1 MRRGKADFLNTCC
14 ECQRISLRVPSIHI
28 APWVQWSFATEVICH
43 YVDIV
48 DVDSLRSMIPKVL
61 SGNEDPPPKQVGTQ
75 KQSNNQTKKNL
86 FWSNFDTCKICV
98 VPLKSGCTINGGRM
112 CSHSPWPL
120 HRVFVE
126 ASARGVCWMV
136 CGASMIIIV
145 RTPRPKA
152 GRLERNPKQKIW
164 NSIYIPSKEMQRYT
178 ILLASTKD
186 VLNVDV
192 WICNFH
198 ISFTCNR
205 SSGNYNSDF
214 NHLRIWSLPGFIFPP
229 KHEIWANYAPTW
241 SKRWFSST
249 TLSLLHV
256 MWIEPSSVRGC
267 LPSLDC

>member
-1 MRRGKADFLNTCC
+1 MNTHLQNKLRHRNKATIKQKNVWFEATL
-14 ECQRISLRVPSIHI
+14 IH
-28 APWVQWSFATEVICH
+28 ARF
-43 YVDIV
+43 
-48 DVDSLRSMIPKVL
+48 VL
-61 SGNEDPPPKQVGTQ
+61 CL
-75 KQSNNQTKKNL
+75 SNQE
-86 FWSNFDTCKICV
+86 
-98 VPLKSGCTINGGRM
+98 SGCTINHGRM
-112 CSHSPWPL
+112 CSYSPWPL

-145 RTPRPKA
+145 RTPRSTSKA
-152 GRLERNPKQKIW
+152 LQGVFVQGWKAWKESQTKIW
-164 NSIYIPSKEMQRYT
+164 NSIHIPKKDIQRYT

-205 SSGNYNSDF
+205 SSANYNSDF

-229 KHEIWANYAPTW
+229 KHEIWANYEPTW
-241 SKRWFSST
+241 SKRRFSST
-249 TLSLLHV
+249 TFSLLHV

-267 LPSLDC
+267 LPSLDCENPSSPKWVIISVIPMFSEV